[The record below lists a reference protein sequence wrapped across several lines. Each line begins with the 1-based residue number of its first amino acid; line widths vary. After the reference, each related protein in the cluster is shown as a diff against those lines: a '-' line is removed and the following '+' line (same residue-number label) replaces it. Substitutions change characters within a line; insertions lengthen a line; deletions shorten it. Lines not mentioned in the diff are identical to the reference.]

1 MHGGEGLDPALA
13 AELGGVE
20 DPELAAAI
28 EASYRSQAAAQQVP
42 AGVAED
48 EDQDLARVL
57 ELSRLEALRE
67 EERREKG
74 EAPASMDVDKGD
86 AFPSFASGSSAAA
99 GSSSNAA
106 PPPAVMPDLGNGR
119 IRLAPAHARSEAGDS
134 ADAVDWGGSPRG
146 SPREHGLGMTDEVMD
161 AQMAA
166 ALEASYAAQTEAG
179 RHMNE
184 EDMIREALE
193 ISRMEEERRQN
204 ASLREEQ
211 EAELQESLLMDQMR
225 EQEEKRRRLEEEEER
240 KAKEASQLAE
250 EQRQADEEK
259 ARADQQA
266 AKAARVPAEPS
277 EDEPNKVDL
286 QIRLP
291 DGRRVRRR
299 FLSSHLVGQ
308 VYDYIDVEGLT
319 SECEVEAYFL
329 VSTMPRKEYKDREK
343 TLAEVGLQ
351 GQCALIVER
360 EQA

>member
-67 EERREKG
+67 EERRERG

-99 GSSSNAA
+99 GSSSE
-106 PPPAVMPDLGNGR
+106 NGR

-193 ISRMEEERRQN
+193 ISRKEEERRQN